1 MVKIPARRSSILRK
15 HSLIQKEDER
25 TADKKIII
33 ARAAKATIMSYLYDA
48 HSDWLKQRAKINCS
62 AGLEGAK

>member
-1 MVKIPARRSSILRK
+1 M
-15 HSLIQKEDER
+15 
-25 TADKKIII
+25 ADKKITI
-33 ARAAKATIMSYLYDA
+33 ARAAKAIIMSDLYDA